1 MPARTFRVVIHNTS
15 NYLRL
20 VKTFDH
26 LCWGDW
32 TPGGWEPKS
41 AIEPGASAGFQGES
55 GGPLSGT
62 EGYVK
67 YDVVGPDR
75 HHGMIYVYWDNPFY
89 GVTTFRV
96 IKAADDVAP
105 DCDYDPP
112 EGGSGFS
119 DSSQLDFNL
128 VKTGFRY
135 TDSGG
140 VITDM
145 TDFVNVA
152 VGPASLIGLL
162 GIVKDPELDFE
173 LVDSD
178 QTTDF
183 APTGVMSM
191 KLMVDA
197 TPTQWAG
204 EWRQGSVRVQ
214 ISRQGWNR
222 LTATITD
229 GSSNPP
235 MSIIDTFSIG
245 PDSIKENLGDHQ
257 QINTL
262 IQDSSRDQSQN
273 KLFEKAAHIVLAEAT
288 PSQDVPSTAARFT
301 SVAAAGLH
309 QEHQGVTG
317 TIDERGS
324 QRMGRDLTDIIA
336 DSRAVVHLTSGI
348 VLSLY
353 GVFEGGSQVSERLHF
368 QQIDDGDLV
377 TDVMLDPY
385 YAIK

>member
-1 MPARTFRVVIHNTS
+1 
-15 NYLRL
+15 
-20 VKTFDH
+20 
-26 LCWGDW
+26 
-32 TPGGWEPKS
+32 
-41 AIEPGASAGFQGES
+41 
-55 GGPLSGT
+55 
-62 EGYVK
+62 
-67 YDVVGPDR
+67 
-75 HHGMIYVYWDNPFY
+75 
-89 GVTTFRV
+89 
-96 IKAADDVAP
+96 
-105 DCDYDPP
+105 
-112 EGGSGFS
+112 
-119 DSSQLDFNL
+119 
-128 VKTGFRY
+128 
-135 TDSGG
+135 
-140 VITDM
+140 M